1 MSLANLQNYS
11 QKETERFK
19 SVCNQLLGKTFLV
32 KTIYRP
38 DQGNINNPDYLF
50 LSQYYEDVRD
60 YLLMID
66 WELHK
71 DDFNG
76 YFYVTNTEDA
86 NKLSLG
92 KTATG
97 ILLALR
103 MIYDENKERM
113 GIEHDVLCTVRDV
126 LEKVVADYTILSA
139 RPNMD
144 EVRKAFAILDNHS
157 VIQKIDGKYSQKDC
171 RFVILPT
178 ILTVVSSEKLNAIV
192 SQMRKEEDELEEA
205 EEDPAG

>member
-1 MSLANLQNYS
+1 MSLVNLQNYT
-11 QKETERFK
+11 QKETEQFK
-19 SVCNQLLGKTFLV
+19 SVCNQLLGRTFIV

-38 DQGNINNPDYLF
+38 DKGNINNPDYLF
-50 LSQYYEDVRD
+50 LSQHYEDVRD

-66 WELHK
+66 WQLYK

-76 YFYVTNTEDA
+76 YFYVLNTEEA

-103 MIYDENKERM
+103 MIYDENKERI
-113 GIEHDVLCTVRDV
+113 GLEHDVLCTVHDV
-126 LEKVVADYTILSA
+126 LEKVVTDYAILPP

-144 EVRKAFAILDNHS
+144 EVRKALTILDNHN
-157 VIQKIDGKYSQKDC
+157 VIQKIDRKYSQKDC

-178 ILTVVSSEKLNAIV
+178 ILTAVSSEKLNAVV
-192 SQMRKEEDELEEA
+192 SQMRKEEDELEET
-205 EEDPAG
+205 EEDTAD